1 MPTKRTFLEELE
13 HSGWFLFELDGV
25 VYAVDTMGFAIVID
39 NKQYVCHY
47 AIAPFNNNEKWKP
60 EGLFNTIDELL
71 EYRLENGALLKD
83 RLTEIKNITSIPV
96 G

>member
-1 MPTKRTFLEELE
+1 MPTKRTFLEELK
-13 HSGWFLFELDGV
+13 HSGWFLFELDGI
-25 VYAVDTMGFAIVID
+25 VYAVDTMGFSTFID

-60 EGLFNTIDELL
+60 EELFNTIDELL
-71 EYRLENGALLKD
+71 EYRLENGSLLKN